1 MSFNS
6 RRWQVRTIVARVQA
20 TAAVGTAGLD
30 TAARADRKLEILR
43 IADGVDAGRVS
54 NDEAVAAFERLVEE
68 LRPHSGGSLGSA
80 GC

>member
-20 TAAVGTAGLD
+20 TAALSTSTLD
-30 TAARADRKLEILR
+30 TAGRADRKLEILR

-54 NDEAVAAFERLVEE
+54 NDEAVAAFERLARDVGRTPEA
-68 LRPHSGGSLGSA
+68 RLG
-80 GC
+80 

>member
-20 TAAVGTAGLD
+20 TAALSTSTLD

-54 NDEAVAAFERLVEE
+54 NDEAVAAFERLAQDVGHTPEA
-68 LRPHSGGSLGSA
+68 RLG
-80 GC
+80 